1 MNLLIKPINDLVFKA
16 VFGNDNNKDILMS
29 FLQSALEHIDID
41 IVDLTIKNPINTINN
56 KDDKVTILDLKIETS
71 SGDFI
76 NVELQTANH
85 ANFKDRIIIYHSK
98 LLDDQVEKGGDYLLA
113 KSISII
119 ICNFN
124 LFKESKTCS
133 SAFMYA
139 DLDKKLVLSE
149 KSLIMT
155 FELRKDKSKLS
166 KKLINWLSFISSETE
181 EDFSLL
187 ENKDPS
193 INKAIQTVKILSEDR
208 DFIIELKQR
217 KEIMDKYNF
226 DVYAANLEGKKEGI
240 EQGKK
245 EGKEEGKK
253 EISTEILNLI
263 KNGVSIKEIEQM
275 LKEQK

>member
-1 MNLLIKPINDLVFKA
+1 
-16 VFGNDNNKDILMS
+16 
-29 FLQSALEHIDID
+29 
-41 IVDLTIKNPINTINN
+41 
-56 KDDKVTILDLKIETS
+56 
-71 SGDFI
+71 
-76 NVELQTANH
+76 
-85 ANFKDRIIIYHSK
+85 
-98 LLDDQVEKGGDYLLA
+98 
-113 KSISII
+113 
-119 ICNFN
+119 
-124 LFKESKTCS
+124 
-133 SAFMYA
+133 
-139 DLDKKLVLSE
+139 
-149 KSLIMT
+149 MT